1 MESPKTNMTD
11 FWKDVALASLPFV
24 IGFVSIP
31 LAILLPNLIEFDYRL
46 SVVWPFLC
54 FCVLSIILLAGVG
67 LIPSTRGRTR
77 LYSGF
82 FFLGVFFL
90 LSDIF
95 APLQWG
101 ILDGESA
108 LEESWR
114 SSLIELALMAL
125 LLLCWAKLP
134 LKLVRAFGVPLTLVI
149 LVTQLFGLGFAAYD
163 LSNAKS
169 SGDDGELLSVS
180 NQHGDETAIR
190 GNVYHI
196 VFDGYSGLKFPD
208 TVKQLELSQMM
219 SGFTFFENTLAN
231 YHMTDAS
238 VPSFLHGEFY
248 SGGSFIEWQRE
259 AKTGGLRRV
268 LQESGFSIEV
278 YSPDRARFWMY
289 DGASIAKTSQNI
301 SRSYF
306 RGSDEFRLAQVTLVR
321 LAPNVLRQ
329 EAFWSSDRLWG
340 YIIALL
346 NNVENPG
353 SFSHYGY
360 YKRLSVP
367 LARQFL
373 EEEPSRESAGRYVYL
388 HIVLPHQPFVWD
400 SDCNYSGQTSY
411 DAQTLCAT
419 RLMGEIIE
427 TLKGLDHYNT
437 SLIIF
442 HSDHGYHGTE
452 AGQLIPDYKPSREA
466 FQEISSVNQYIA
478 TEGYFRRI
486 HPLLAIKPPAADA
499 SALRTS
505 SAPAQLI
512 DIPATIY
519 DLVGIAGP
527 DTDGESVFQLDEST
541 PREIHLYSGVYKED
555 STGKTLILGHSIDE
569 TDLVHISFTN
579 GSGWKVYPKLRG
591 RSE

>member
-1 MESPKTNMTD
+1 
-11 FWKDVALASLPFV
+11 V
-24 IGFVSIP
+24 
-31 LAILLPNLIEFDYRL
+31 
-46 SVVWPFLC
+46 
-54 FCVLSIILLAGVG
+54 
-67 LIPSTRGRTR
+67 
-77 LYSGF
+77 
-82 FFLGVFFL
+82 
-90 LSDIF
+90 
-95 APLQWG
+95 
-101 ILDGESA
+101 
-108 LEESWR
+108 
-114 SSLIELALMAL
+114 L

-149 LVTQLFGLGFAAYD
+149 FATELINVGLAAQS
-163 LSNAKS
+163 LSQSNLAEGDVEVLS
-169 SGDDGELLSVS
+169 SA
-180 NQHGDETAIR
+180 NQYGDETPIV

-196 VFDGYSGLKFPD
+196 VFDGYSGLRFPD
-208 TVKQLELSQMM
+208 TVEQLELSQMM

-259 AKTGGLRRV
+259 AKSGGLRRV

-278 YSPDRARFWMY
+278 YSPDHARFWMF
-289 DGASIAKTSQNI
+289 DGASIAKTSQDI
-301 SRSYF
+301 SRSFF

-321 LAPNVLRQ
+321 LAPNLLRQ

-373 EEEPSRESAGRYVYL
+373 EGEPSRESTGRYVYL

-427 TLKGLDHYNT
+427 TLKSLDHYNN

-442 HSDHGYHGTE
+442 QSDHGYHGAE
-452 AGQLIPDYKPSREA
+452 AGQLIPEYKPSREA
-466 FQEISSVNQYIA
+466 FQEVSSVNQYIA
-478 TEGYFRRI
+478 TDGYFRRI

-541 PREIHLYSGVYKED
+541 PREIHLYSGVYKKD
-555 STGKTLILGHSIDE
+555 TTGKTLILGHSIDE
-569 TDLVHISFTN
+569 TDLVHLSYTN

-591 RSE
+591 RSD